1 MEPVNNRTGAVWR
14 ASRTPLTLRER
25 GWLGL
30 AGLSAGAPCRHTNAG
45 RGHLRTT
52 VVESMSDLIYVVV
65 TVAVFGVIA
74 LIARGVEKL

>member
-30 AGLSAGAPCRHTNAG
+30 AGLSAGAPCRYTYAG

>member
-1 MEPVNNRTGAVWR
+1 M
-14 ASRTPLTLRER
+14 TLRER

-30 AGLSAGAPCRHTNAG
+30 AGLSAGAPCRHLKAG

>member
-1 MEPVNNRTGAVWR
+1 MSAIGWALP
-14 ASRTPLTLRER
+14 ASPPE
-25 GWLGL
+25 
-30 AGLSAGAPCRHTNAG
+30 PCRHTNAG